1 MTQRV
6 FIIVLQK
13 KAILKL
19 RKSCKNCKNSLLNK
33 IKNVITLN
41 YSLSFKTNFVL
52 TKLRFYIKNLSKAP
66 IIINDL

>member
-1 MTQRV
+1 MIQRV

-19 RKSCKNCKNSLLNK
+19 RKWCKNCKNSLLNK

-41 YSLSFKTNFVL
+41 YSLSFKTNFLL
-52 TKLRFYIKNLSKAP
+52 TKLRFYIKKSLKSPNY
-66 IIINDL
+66 N